1 MFVLVRSINESHLL
15 LSRIIWERCGF
26 IAHYVRIVGD
36 YRVVKVVLRTV
47 WHNNDFE
54 MMPSYKQTL

>member
-1 MFVLVRSINESHLL
+1 MFVLVRSNNEGT
-15 LSRIIWERCGF
+15 SRIIWERCGF
-26 IAHYVRIVGD
+26 IAHYVRRVGD

-54 MMPSYKQTL
+54 MMPSYK